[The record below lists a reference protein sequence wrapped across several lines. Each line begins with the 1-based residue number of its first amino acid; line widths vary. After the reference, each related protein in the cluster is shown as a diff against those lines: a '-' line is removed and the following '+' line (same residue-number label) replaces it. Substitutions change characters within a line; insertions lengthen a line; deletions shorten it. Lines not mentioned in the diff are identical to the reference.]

1 MTMYTKLPFSVY
13 SGNVNEN
20 LTTLYDMVTE
30 MAHELKTVSKSLEE
44 TKGKLNETEKE
55 LKDVTEELADVTE
68 ELRETKRQL
77 NATEKKLNTGEDT
90 YSLREGNVF
99 SRLSTVGSQCHP
111 RHIQTYSHGISPPP

>member
-1 MTMYTKLPFSVY
+1 MYTKLPVSVY

-30 MAHELKTVSKSLEE
+30 MAQELRTVSKSLEE

-77 NATEKKLNTGEDT
+77 NATEKKVNTGGT
-90 YSLREGNVF
+90 HKLFIG
-99 SRLSTVGSQCHP
+99 RLCFQSCLSVHSGVP
-111 RHIQTYSHGISPPP
+111 M